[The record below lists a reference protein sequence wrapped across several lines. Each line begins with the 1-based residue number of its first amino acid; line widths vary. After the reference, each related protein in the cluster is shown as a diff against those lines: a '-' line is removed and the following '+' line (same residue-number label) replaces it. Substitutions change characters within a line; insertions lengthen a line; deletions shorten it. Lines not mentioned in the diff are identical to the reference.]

1 MTTPELTKLISRRSK
16 SLGPTYKLT
25 YSEPIHMVRASGVY
39 MYDADGRDYLDVYN
53 NVPVV
58 GHCHPHVVDALER
71 QARLIN
77 TNTRYATDLPVELA
91 ERLLATMPA
100 EIGNVIFVCSGS
112 EANELAIRVSRSVTG
127 STGIIVTDCAYH
139 GNGVATSGVSPS
151 ARRLPLGPDVY
162 SIPAPRN
169 GDNPDDFAGR
179 IRDCIA
185 RMKKDGVKPAALL
198 VDMILSTD
206 GVIVDPVGYMAKA
219 ADEIRKAGGLFI
231 ADEVQ
236 PGFGRTGN
244 YWGFQYHGVI
254 PDLVTMGKPM
264 GNGHPVAA
272 MAARPELLARFS
284 QQVKYFNTF
293 GGNTVSCAVASAVL
307 DVIEKENLIQNAK
320 ETGAYIR
327 EGLKRIA
334 AKHAVI
340 HSVRGVGLFTG
351 VEIGPDARF
360 DLDAKQ
366 ATDRLANS
374 LKQNGVLVGI
384 TGPNWEVLKVR
395 PPLPFTKKN
404 ADTLFEKLELVLA

>member
-1 MTTPELTKLISRRSK
+1 
-16 SLGPTYKLT
+16 
-25 YSEPIHMVRASGVY
+25 MVRASGVW
-39 MYDADGRDYLDVYN
+39 MYDADGRAYLDAYN

-71 QARLIN
+71 QARILN

-112 EANELAIRVSRSVTG
+112 EANELAIRVSRAVTRA
-127 STGIIVTDCAYH
+127 TGIIVTDCAYH

-162 SIPAPRN
+162 SVPAPRN
-169 GDNPDDFAGR
+169 GDNPADFAVR

-206 GVIVDPVGYMAKA
+206 GVIVDPAGYMAKA

-272 MAARPELLARFS
+272 MAARPELLVNFS
-284 QQVKYFNTF
+284 QQIKYFNTF

-307 DVIEKENLIQNAK
+307 DVIERENLIQNSRD
-320 ETGAYIR
+320 TGAYLR
-327 EGLKRIA
+327 EGLARIA
-334 AKHAVI
+334 KKHPVI
-340 HSVRGVGLFTG
+340 GAVRGAGLFSG
-351 VEIGPDARF
+351 IEIQPDVRLGLDAR
-360 DLDAKQ
+360 Q
-366 ATDRLANS
+366 ATDRIANS

-384 TGPNWEVLKVR
+384 TGANYDVLKVR
-395 PPLPFTKKN
+395 PPLPFNKMN
-404 ADTLFEKLELVLA
+404 ADLLFEKLELVLA